1 MSKWQEYSDKFL
13 EITPREQYLILLT
26 GLVAVI
32 FTSYSFFIDPSLS
45 KNKEIKNKN
54 ISLVSSNKS
63 IQSSITI
70 LEEALLDD
78 PNEAMKKQ
86 INAYEKKLKQVDSR
100 LLLLTSKLIEPIQMR
115 YALLDLLKV
124 QKGVSL
130 VSFELLEVEPLMDK
144 STQANNNITSSN
156 NSPKPST
163 IIDNNVKPLS
173 DINLYR
179 HGIRIKLTGK
189 YFQLRDYL
197 TQLESMSWKFF
208 WQEFQYS
215 IKEYP
220 LGEVEI
226 EMYSLSTN
234 KEFIGV

>member
-197 TQLESMSWKFF
+197 IQLESMSWKFF

>member
-1 MSKWQEYSDKFL
+1 MSKWQEYSDKFQN
-13 EITPREQYLILLT
+13 ITPREQYLIILT

-32 FTSYSFFIDPSLS
+32 FISFSFFIDPSLI
-45 KNKEIKNKN
+45 KNKELKKKTTST
-54 ISLVSSNKS
+54 ISTNNS
-63 IQSSITI
+63 IQSSILI
-70 LEEALLDD
+70 LEEALADD
-78 PNEAMKKQ
+78 PNVQMKKQ
-86 INAYEKKLKQVDSR
+86 IQSYEKKMKQVDDR
-100 LLLLTSKLIEPIQMR
+100 LLLLTSELIEPIQMR

-130 VSFELLEVEPLMDK
+130 ISFELLDIAPLMEKPKINRVDDIAKTSTNTNNVEPALE
-144 STQANNNITSSN
+144 SISN
-156 NSPKPST
+156 
-163 IIDNNVKPLS
+163 
-173 DINLYR
+173 INLYR

>member
-1 MSKWQEYSDKFL
+1 MSKWQEYSDKFQD
-13 EITPREQYLILLT
+13 ITPREQYLIILT

-32 FTSYSFFIDPSLS
+32 FISFSFFIDPSLI
-45 KNKEIKNKN
+45 KNKEFDKKITGA
-54 ISLVSSNKS
+54 SSTNNS
-63 IQSSITI
+63 IQSSISMF
-70 LEEALLDD
+70 EEALAGD
-78 PNEAMKKQ
+78 PNVQMKKQ
-86 INAYEKKLKQVDSR
+86 IQVYERKLKQVDDR
-100 LLLLTSKLIEPIQMR
+100 LLLLTSELIEPIQMR

-130 VSFELLEVEPLMDK
+130 VSFELLDVTPLMEKQKINLDDDIDKTSGDNSNVEPELDPIP
-144 STQANNNITSSN
+144 N
-156 NSPKPST
+156 
-163 IIDNNVKPLS
+163 
-173 DINLYR
+173 INLYR
-179 HGIRIKLTGK
+179 HGIKIKLTGK

-197 TQLESMSWKFF
+197 TQLESLSWKFF
-208 WQEFQYS
+208 WQDFQYS

>member
-115 YALLDLLKV
+115 YALLDLLKF

-197 TQLESMSWKFF
+197 IQLESMSWKFF